1 MPRRNHRVMCL
12 CAAALAAATCLI
24 AVGCGGSAPA
34 PAGGG
39 PEQLRGTIKVSGAW
53 ALYPMVVRW
62 GDEFQKLH
70 PDVRIDVSAGGAG
83 KGIADVLSGVVDL
96 GMVSREIRPEET
108 RQGAVHVAVVKD
120 AVMPTIHAAN
130 PVAAELARRGL
141 ARETLTRL
149 WLRGEALAWG
159 DVAGR
164 PGVKD
169 FIRVYTRS
177 DACGAA
183 ETWAAYLGGAQED
196 LHGVAVYGDPGL
208 AEAVR
213 KDVEAIGFNNLNFAF
228 DFVTGRPVA
237 GLRVPPLDANGNG
250 RADPEEALD
259 TKAQAIAAIRSGAY
273 PSPPARDLY
282 LVARGG
288 FTGLTRQFV
297 RWVLTDGTAFID
309 EVGYIAPP
317 EAQLQ
322 AGLRA
327 VEGTS
332 P

>member
-1 MPRRNHRVMCL
+1 M
-12 CAAALAAATCLI
+12 CLI
-24 AVGCGGSAPA
+24 AVDCGGSAPA

-39 PEQLRGTIKVSGAW
+39 PAELQGTIKISGAW
-53 ALYPMVVRW
+53 ALYPMMVRW

-70 PDVRIDVSAGGAG
+70 PGVRIDVSAGGAG

-149 WLRGEALAWG
+149 WLRGETLTWG
-159 DVAGR
+159 AVAGR

-169 FIRVYTRS
+169 PVRVYTRS

-196 LHGVAVYGDPGL
+196 LCGVAVYGDPGL

-228 DFVTGRPVA
+228 DFTSGRPVT
-237 GLRVPPLDANGNG
+237 GLLVPPLDANGNG
-250 RADPEEALD
+250 RADPEEVLD
-259 TKAQAIAAIRSGAY
+259 TKAQAISAIRSGAY

-282 LVARGG
+282 LVARGRFEG
-288 FTGLTRQFV
+288 PARAFV
-297 RWVLTDGTAFID
+297 RWILTDGAAFID
-309 EVGYIAPP
+309 AVGYVALPDAQRR
-317 EAQLQ
+317 AQLD
-322 AGLRA
+322 A
-327 VEGTS
+327 VDGT
-332 P
+332 PP